1 VKRLYFGHANSSPT
15 SDIDSHPRLEIME
28 VIIPEGTATEDLLK
42 KTPAAS
48 STHHSWAE
56 DELALMIL
64 EANIPAIADETGYW
78 GLNLQEHEIVFIGN
92 IGKSAP
98 PNIQDHP
105 DFAVFMSFADL
116 KRFKNHF
123 IPDKGTCY
131 LLRISPGCGCC
142 PHEAEIQGPWFSRE
156 NAEARMAEVKRWNS
170 KSMRIADGTGSRWT
184 TISCAIRSSISSK
197 TLTTSAVTTT
207 SWSSSRRFIQASR
220 CYCVKVMLLPGPRSG
235 EYIFVDRGLEFA
247 DLSNLPEC
255 TNSFFL

>member
-1 VKRLYFGHANSSPT
+1 M
-15 SDIDSHPRLEIME
+15 EII
-28 VIIPEGTATEDLLK
+28 VPEGAVMEDLLK

-48 STHHSWAE
+48 PTHHSWAE

-78 GLNLQEHEIVFIGN
+78 GLNLHEHEIVFIGN

-105 DFAVFMSFADL
+105 DFAVFMSFTDL

-170 KSMRIADGTGSRWT
+170 KSMRIAEREYELIRRKDGRNWIALDDYLVRHTFLDLIEDPDDIG
-184 TISCAIRSSISSK
+184 CYNYELEQFA
-197 TLTTSAVTTT
+197 TL
-207 SWSSSRRFIQASR
+207 
-220 CYCVKVMLLPGPRSG
+220 YPG
-235 EYIFVDRGLEFA
+235 V
-247 DLSNLPEC
+247 
-255 TNSFFL
+255 